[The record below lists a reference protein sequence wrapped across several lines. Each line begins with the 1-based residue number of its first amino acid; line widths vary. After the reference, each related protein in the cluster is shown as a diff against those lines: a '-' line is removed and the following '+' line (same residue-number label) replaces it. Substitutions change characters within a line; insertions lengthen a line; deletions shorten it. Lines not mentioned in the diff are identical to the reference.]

1 MATIVR
7 VKRRNEDERC
17 DAFIVACKKEKL
29 EIAGSSEIS
38 DSDALK
44 TVVRFAGTVQN
55 QDDNVVDHVAKTLTK
70 EQLMSNYKQHVPD
83 IVNKLRMKTR
93 AESREN
99 RYKVVNKFRSIGT
112 LNIDETD
119 DKELTIIDVEDS
131 ISCSVDPII
140 NHDTEFKYVYD
151 LYYTKTKDF
160 GPDDDFSI
168 FPLEQELVFDNYR
181 DNDFTADQNESEDSN
196 SESNWRNDYPDS
208 DHSNY
213 SFDDDLMREAVQRI
227 KIDGDESDLSSEDS
241 DFVYAVD
248 ESDVINY
255 GFKYAKY
262 KAKHLKEVEQSGSS
276 DDDEDGIQ
284 IHEIEND
291 DDDDDDDQHDD
302 NIDYNDD

>member
-29 EIAGSSEIS
+29 EIAGSSENA

-44 TVVRFAGTVQN
+44 TIVRFAGTVQN

-83 IVNKLRMKTR
+83 ITNKLRMKAR
-93 AESREN
+93 EESREN
-99 RYKVVNKFRSIGT
+99 RYKVVNRFRSIGT
-112 LNIDETD
+112 INTDETD
-119 DKELTIIDVEDS
+119 DKEMTIIDVEDS
-131 ISCSVDPII
+131 ISCSADRIS
-140 NHDTEFKYVYD
+140 NDQAKFDYVYD
-151 LYYTKTKDF
+151 LYYTEMKDF

-262 KAKHLKEVEQSGSS
+262 KAKYIKEVEPSDSS
-276 DDDEDGIQ
+276 DDNEDEIQ
-284 IHEIEND
+284 IYKNEND
-291 DDDDDDDQHDD
+291 DDENDDD
-302 NIDYNDD
+302 IDYNDD